1 MVRILASIFICFTIA
16 GCAGGSQKPT
26 VPSRDDGR
34 RACPTAEGTIID
46 MVEVTIEGPTEIA
59 QGTGAAFGGY
69 VGNRAAKN
77 ESDVV
82 EALATGVGVVVGS
95 MAGDAAAKN
104 VMTREGVE
112 LMVHIQGT
120 TYSIVQESD
129 VNQPY
134 QVGQDVWVVG
144 NLNQPKNIDN
154 LRLNILETFD
164 LTNQDTTELK
174 RIFLPFHCPSLDQLR
189 KEPCFILFV

>member
-46 MVEVTIEGPTEIA
+46 MIHVTIEGPTEIA

-69 VGNRAAKN
+69 IGNRAAKD

-82 EALATGVGVVVGS
+82 EALATGIGVVAGS
-95 MAGDAAAKN
+95 MAGDAAAKT
-104 VMTREGVE
+104 VMSRDGVE
-112 LMVHIQGT
+112 LMVYVNGVTHSIIQ
-120 TYSIVQESD
+120 EWD
-129 VNQPY
+129 KRQPY
-134 QVGQDVWVVG
+134 LVGQDVWVVG
-144 NLNQPKNIDN
+144 HLQPDRSWGNRYNKTSSCASGIRV
-154 LRLNILETFD
+154 LI
-164 LTNQDTTELK
+164 K
-174 RIFLPFHCPSLDQLR
+174 
-189 KEPCFILFV
+189 K